1 MPSKEEMANA
11 YIEHCKQKVLE
22 LEKQVATLQDHI
34 ADCEKELGNNPEE
47 SYDD

>member
-1 MPSKEEMANA
+1 MPCKEEMANA

-47 SYDD
+47 SNDD